1 MVSIVMTVYD
11 EPLEMVARQVGKVKS
26 LYPTSDVVLFYDGV
40 PSLPIDGVIH
50 VNPEMHLKTNADA
63 GKWMHLWLSAF
74 LENSSYPYMLKI
86 DPDTKLFGPIQQLPT
101 ESAVFGSI
109 SRFNVG
115 TVRYFRIHGGGV
127 GYSRS
132 MVETLVERKWFL
144 ASEFVNN
151 RRFLDQ
157 EDLMLAHVIERE
169 GLRCIDHMEFA
180 CGRPV
185 TELTAIAHR

>member
-1 MVSIVMTVYD
+1 MISIVMTIYD
-11 EPLEMVARQVGKVKS
+11 EPLEMVARQVDTVKS

-50 VNPEMHLKTNADA
+50 VNPGAHLKTNTDA
-63 GKWMHLWLSAF
+63 GRWMHLWLSAF
-74 LENSSYPYMLKI
+74 LENSSHPYMLKI

-115 TVRYFRIHGGGV
+115 AVRYFRIHGGGV

-132 MVETLVERKWFL
+132 MVKTLVDQRWFL
-144 ASEFVNN
+144 SSEFANN

-157 EDLMLAHVIERE
+157 EDLMLAYVVERE
-169 GLRCIDHMEFA
+169 GLRCIDHVEFA

-185 TELTAIAHR
+185 TGLTAIAHR